1 MIFKTMKGALGAV
14 MTVALMTAGTAA
26 LADKKPRGSKP
37 ADPQRVIE
45 AYLGNTWN
53 WSRGGSYWG
62 GSGVFQAVWTSEKDD
77 SKSYADGKWYVTSKG
92 TLCYEAVW
100 EWKDKDEPDEVKK
113 NCWRHVVDKEGRLW
127 QRHHEKEE
135 WYKPNPDKITS
146 GNGIEAAYNA
156 HRKAV
161 GG

>member
-1 MIFKTMKGALGAV
+1 MIFKSLKGAIIIATFVFSGSV
-14 MTVALMTAGTAA
+14 A
-26 LADKKPRGSKP
+26 LADKKPRASKP
-37 ADPQRVIE
+37 ADPNQIIQT
-45 AYLGNTWN
+45 YLGNTWV

-62 GSGVFQAVWTSEKDD
+62 GGGTFQAVWTSEKNG

-100 EWKDKDEPDEVKK
+100 EWKDKEEADKVEK
-113 NCWRHVVDKEGRLW
+113 NCWQHVVDKEGQVW

-135 WYKPNPDKITS
+135 WYKPGPEKIKS
-146 GNGIEAAYNA
+146 GNAIKAEYRK